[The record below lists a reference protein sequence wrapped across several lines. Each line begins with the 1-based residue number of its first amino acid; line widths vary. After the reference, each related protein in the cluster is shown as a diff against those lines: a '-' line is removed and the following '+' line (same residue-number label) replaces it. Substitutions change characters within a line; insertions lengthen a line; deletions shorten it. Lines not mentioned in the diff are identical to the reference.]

1 MKNTM
6 TLASDTPTLKLGDMH
21 KLTTDAQNLA
31 ELLSAATVVVS
42 QLEVTA
48 LPPEIANARDRLKKA
63 IMPVNLIPIKKEN

>member
-6 TLASDTPTLKLGDMH
+6 TLASDTPALKLGDMH

-31 ELLSAATVVVS
+31 ELLSTATVVVS
-42 QLEVTA
+42 QLEA
-48 LPPEIANARDRLKKA
+48 SAISPKMANACDRLKKA

>member
-1 MKNTM
+1 
-6 TLASDTPTLKLGDMH
+6 MH

-48 LPPEIANARDRLKKA
+48 LPPEMANARDRLKKA